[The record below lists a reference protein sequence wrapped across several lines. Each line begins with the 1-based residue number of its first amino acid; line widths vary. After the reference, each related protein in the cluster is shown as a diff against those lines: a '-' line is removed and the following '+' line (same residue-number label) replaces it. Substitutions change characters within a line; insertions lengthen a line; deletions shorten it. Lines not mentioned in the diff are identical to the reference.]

1 MLALHRDAVKCR
13 SPLLLLIFE
22 QNSNSL
28 PWNRVLV
35 LSSVFLAGSVAI
47 ISKLTVFL
55 QNGIKSKFSLNRSM
69 WWGSKLLPHL
79 CFDPLKKKQV
89 VSVTTVFLFLSRC
102 ITSQLWNKY
111 PFNLHCQ
118 FDRAGHFVKAHSQN
132 GNMFLFHSFCYLEY
146 QNGTCSTLAFLSIF
160 KFFPKLT
167 KTSQARNVR
176 TLPLHFS
183 GC

>member
-13 SPLLLLIFE
+13 SPVLSLIFE

-28 PWNRVLV
+28 PWNKVLV

-47 ISKLTVFL
+47 ISNSQFC
-55 QNGIKSKFSLNRSM
+55 SKMSETQFCLNRSM
-69 WWGSKLLPHL
+69 WGGSKLLPPL

-160 KFFPKLT
+160 
-167 KTSQARNVR
+167 
-176 TLPLHFS
+176 
-183 GC
+183 